1 MEQLKENLEEK
12 KDINSEIINENN
24 NNNDSINKENP
35 FKILKEN
42 INVNQE

>member
-24 NNNDSINKENP
+24 DNNDSINKENP